1 MSNIESESETNKIEL
16 VKNNE
21 EEISNTGKSL
31 SEKTPFWSENPNVL
45 IQTSQF
51 DFFPV
56 DSMTYAEKL
65 NAISR
70 TVIILTMVSFI
81 FTQNVRLLVIS
92 AITLFAIYLL
102 YVHQMKKQD
111 VKTKENFTTY
121 PNPALDVISQYP
133 EKTDIFQVPSSTNPF
148 ANVLMTDYDYN
159 PDKKPA
165 PPAFNTQVNNT
176 ILEQAKNLVRESNP
190 GNPDISNKL
199 FKDLGEEFEFEQSL
213 QPFYSNPNTMIPNDQ
228 TAFAEFCY
236 GSMVSCKEGNLFA
249 CARNMSH
256 YTNY

>member
-1 MSNIESESETNKIEL
+1 MSNIELESNKIEL
-16 VKNNE
+16 K
-21 EEISNTGKSL
+21 SDNTGNPPSV
-31 SEKTPFWSENPNVL
+31 SSKTPFWSENPNVL
-45 IQTSQF
+45 IQTGQF

-70 TVIILTMVSFI
+70 TVIVLTMVSFF

-102 YVHQMKKQD
+102 YVHQMKKPD
-111 VKTKENFTTY
+111 ASCKKEGFATY
-121 PNPALDVISQYP
+121 PNPALDVIAQYP
-133 EKTDIFQVPSSTNPF
+133 EKTDIFQAPSSTNPF

-165 PPAFNTQVNNT
+165 PPAFNDQVNNS